1 MKFPSF
7 QRTVDAIQK
16 TVYRFPLE
24 TLTAIIGTIIAMFL
38 AEEHNNNLENL
49 YTKVLLSC
57 SLCFV
62 LFLSISLYFT
72 RNIKENLIRFI
83 TCIVLGVIIILFV
96 FRFSDKI
103 KQTEFFQFFT
113 LNIALHLLVSFA
125 AFLNKKY
132 NQDHFWEFN
141 KQLFIR
147 ILTAVLYSIVL
158 YSGLALALLAVHNLF
173 NIELYDKIYFHLFLF
188 IAGTFNSIFFLSGIP
203 ETKNPSETLELKYP
217 EGLKKFTQYVLI
229 PLISIYLVILIGYEL
244 KIVFSFSLPVGWV
257 SNLILV
263 FAVFGI
269 LSLLLI
275 HPIAHQ
281 AENLWIRTFNKWFY
295 YLLVPLLALLYWAIL
310 YRIQLYGI
318 THERYYVLALSIWLT
333 LLVLYFIIKKEPKI
347 IFIPIS
353 MCLIAL
359 CTLIGPQSADSV
371 SKNSQLNRLE
381 NYLSQKGKIKLSFEE
396 EQNLSSIIDF
406 LVRNY
411 DVEILLPLTDKKLDA
426 LLQKNKKPDSDQI
439 MKALG
444 YQYRSQYDVKDDK
457 NLYYSHYEN
466 EGETIQNI
474 HDYDLSFNL
483 SDNNPLNCVECV
495 TIDQKKYSL
504 HSTTTKYGID
514 LKINND
520 VIPLKIEEFI
530 IKNIH
535 FNGHSNDKIVQ
546 KIENSKYTLQLTYLY
561 AYVNKEKNKSV
572 VNNYS
577 IKVLLRIK

>member
-16 TVYRFPLE
+16 TVSRFPLE
-24 TLTAIIGTIIAMFL
+24 TFTAITGTIIAMFL
-38 AEEHNNNLENL
+38 AEESNDNLENL
-49 YTKVLLSC
+49 YNKILLSC

-72 RNIKENLIRFI
+72 RNKKDNLIRFI
-83 TCIVLGVIIILFV
+83 SSLALGTIIILFV
-96 FRFSDKI
+96 FNFSDKI

-188 IAGTFNSIFFLSGIP
+188 IAGTFNSIFFLSGIS
-203 ETKNPSETLELKYP
+203 ETNNPSETLELKYP

-244 KIVFSFSLPVGWV
+244 KIVLSFSLPVGWV

-281 AENLWIRTFNKWFY
+281 AENVWIRTFNKWFY
-295 YLLVPLLALLYWAIL
+295 YLLVPLLVLLYWAIL

-347 IFIPIS
+347 MFIPIS
-353 MCLIAL
+353 MSLIAL
-359 CTLIGPQSADSV
+359 CTIIGPQSANSV

-381 NYLSQKGKIKLSFEE
+381 NYLSKKDKTKLTFEQ
-396 EQNLSSIIDF
+396 EQDLSSIIDF
-406 LVRNY
+406 LVKNY
-411 DVEILLPLTDKKLDA
+411 DVKILLPLTDKKLDA
-426 LLQKNKKPDSDQI
+426 LVRKDKNPSSTQI

-444 YQYRSQYDVKDDK
+444 YHYRSQYDRRDDE
-457 NLYYSHYEN
+457 NIYYSHYEN
-466 EGETIQNI
+466 EGQLVENI

-483 SDNNPLNCVECV
+483 SNNSTLNCSDCV
-495 TIDQKKYSL
+495 TINQKKYSL
-504 HSTTTKYGID
+504 LSTNTEDGID
-514 LKINND
+514 LQINND
-520 VIPLKIEEFI
+520 IIPLKTEAFI
-530 IKNIH
+530 IDNIH
-535 FNGHSNDKIVQ
+535 FNSNSNEKIIQ
-546 KIENSKYTLQLTYLY
+546 KIENSKYKLQLTYTY
-561 AYVNKEKNKSV
+561 VYVNKTNKKPI
-572 VNNYS
+572 VNSYNV
-577 IKVLLRIK
+577 KVLLKIK

>member
-7 QRTVDAIQK
+7 QRTVDVLQK
-16 TVYRFPLE
+16 TVSRFPLE
-24 TLTAIIGTIIAMFL
+24 TLAAIIATIASIFL
-38 AEEHNNNLENL
+38 TEEHNDNLENL
-49 YTKVLLSC
+49 YTKIVLSC

-72 RNIKENLIRFI
+72 RNTKDNLIRFI
-83 TCIVLGVIIILFV
+83 SSIALGAIIILFV
-96 FRFSDKI
+96 FNFSAKI
-103 KQTEFFQFFT
+103 KQTEFFQFFA

-158 YSGLALALLAVHNLF
+158 YSGLALAMLAVHNLF

-188 IAGTFNSIFFLSGIP
+188 IGGTFNSIFFLSGIP
-203 ETKNPSETLELKYP
+203 ETNNPSETLTLQYP
-217 EGLKKFTQYVLI
+217 DGLKKFTQYVLI

-244 KIVFSFSLPVGWV
+244 KIILSFSLPVGWV

-263 FAVFGI
+263 FAIFGI

-310 YRIQLYGI
+310 YRIELYGI

-333 LLVLYFIIKKEPKI
+333 LLVFYFILKKEPKI
-347 IFIPIS
+347 MFIPIS
-353 MCLIAL
+353 MCLITL
-359 CTLIGPQSADSV
+359 CTLIGPQSANSI

-381 NYLSQKGKIKLSFEE
+381 NYLSQKDKIKLSFEE
-396 EQNLSSIIDF
+396 EQDLSSIIDF
-406 LVRNY
+406 LVKNY
-411 DVEILLPLTDKKLDA
+411 DVKILLPLADKKLDA
-426 LLQKNKKPDSDQI
+426 LLQKDKDPNSSEI

-444 YQYRSQYDVKDDK
+444 YQYRNQYDTRE
-457 NLYYSHYEN
+457 NQNIYYSHYEN
-466 EGETIQNI
+466 EGQLVENI
-474 HDYDLSFNL
+474 HDYDLSFTL
-483 SDNNPLNCVECV
+483 SNNSTLNCSDCV
-495 TIDQKKYSL
+495 TINQKKYALS
-504 HSTTTKYGID
+504 STNTEYGID
-514 LKINND
+514 LHINND
-520 VIPLKIEEFI
+520 DIPLKTEAFI
-530 IKNIH
+530 NNTIH
-535 FNGHSNDKIVQ
+535 FNSNSKDKIVQ
-546 KIENSKYTLQLTYLY
+546 KIENSKYKLQLTYTY
-561 AYVNKEKNKSV
+561 VYVNKTNKKPI
-572 VNNYS
+572 VNSYN
-577 IKVLLRIK
+577 IKALLQIK